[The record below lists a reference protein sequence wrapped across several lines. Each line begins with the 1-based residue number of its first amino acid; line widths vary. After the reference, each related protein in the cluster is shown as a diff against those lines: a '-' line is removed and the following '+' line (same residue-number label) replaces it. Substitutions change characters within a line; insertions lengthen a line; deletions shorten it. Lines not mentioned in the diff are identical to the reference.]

1 MSIVLA
7 AHSAVVLK
15 AENMADKV
23 EWVNK
28 IRNLTQPSKGTVK
41 GASGSEATP
50 SMRQSHSDGSLVSLY
65 PVRWFLMLITYV
77 AQRSI

>member
-1 MSIVLA
+1 MTVDLV
-7 AHSAVVLK
+7 AHSALVLK

-41 GASGSEATP
+41 GALGPEGTP

-65 PVRWFLMLITYV
+65 LMHCLCIP
-77 AQRSI
+77 S